1 MKYNITKRLKLVD
14 FENETFIWNCIF
26 SQPMIINKK
35 LANKLTDL
43 KKKNSIMN
51 EYDIFSKDI
60 WDALIERKILKPVD
74 VDERDILLKENLEF
88 IAKYTPKITNN
99 LAI

>member
-14 FENETFIWNCIF
+14 FENETFVWNSIF

-35 LANKLTDL
+35 LANKLEEL
-43 KKKNSIMN
+43 KEKKSIIN

-60 WDALIERKILKPVD
+60 WDVLIKKKD
-74 VDERDILLKENLEF
+74 TK
-88 IAKYTPKITNN
+88 TC
-99 LAI
+99 